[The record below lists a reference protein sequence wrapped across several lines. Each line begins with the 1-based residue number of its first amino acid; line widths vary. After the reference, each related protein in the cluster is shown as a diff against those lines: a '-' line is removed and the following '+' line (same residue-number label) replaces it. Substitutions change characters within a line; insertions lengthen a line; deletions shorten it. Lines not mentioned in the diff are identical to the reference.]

1 MDLKAFDESIRS
13 NNFYCDFRSF
23 TIENFPI
30 IFNNRIYV
38 SIKSNRSISFNFS
51 IILIFLKRLLIN
63 RKYNLTILEEF
74 FFFSFPRVNS
84 VQNFLSFFP
93 SAGRKPPFDYRYRV
107 VLDDVTVLHSPL
119 TTFLSFFFPSFLL
132 LLLLFL
138 SGRPDIRHTF
148 SLLSLSLPLIFSVIR
163 RRLFSLFFTPRS
175 QITLLYRPFERSWF
189 GGGRNYLASLRGT
202 GQPFG
207 SKGIGRGGGGE
218 KRVLS
223 AIFLFFV
230 ISI

>member
-63 RKYNLTILEEF
+63 RKYNLIILEEF

-93 SAGRKPPFDYRYRV
+93 SAGRKAPFDYRYRV

-189 GGGRNYLASLRGT
+189 GGGEKLPCLAACNGT
-202 GQPFG
+202 TLWLQGDREG
-207 SKGIGRGGGGE
+207 EGR
-218 KRVLS
+218 RVLS

>member
-63 RKYNLTILEEF
+63 RKYNLIILEEF
-74 FFFSFPRVNS
+74 FFFLSLVSTVSKISYLFFSLGWKESTFRLSLPCRPRWCNG
-84 VQNFLSFFP
+84 
-93 SAGRKPPFDYRYRV
+93 SAFA
-107 VLDDVTVLHSPL
+107 LDH
-119 TTFLSFFFPSFLL
+119 FSFFFFPFLPPPPPPL
-132 LLLLFL
+132 PIWSPGYTTHFL
-138 SGRPDIRHTF
+138 AP
-148 SLLSLSLPLIFSVIR
+148 LSLSSTYFLR
-163 RRLFSLFFTPRS
+163 YRLFSLFFTPRS

-207 SKGIGRGGGGE
+207 SKGIGKGRGE
-218 KRVLS
+218 EFYPPS
-223 AIFLFFV
+223 FFF
-230 ISI
+230 S

>member
-63 RKYNLTILEEF
+63 RKYNLIILEEF

-119 TTFLSFFFPSFLL
+119 TTFLSFFFPFLPPPPPL
-132 LLLLFL
+132 PIWSPGYTTHFL
-138 SGRPDIRHTF
+138 AP
-148 SLLSLSLPLIFSVIR
+148 LSLSSTYFLRYPASPILSFFHSSIANNSPLPPLRAFMIR
-163 RRLFSLFFTPRS
+163 
-175 QITLLYRPFERSWF
+175 W
-189 GGGRNYLASLRGT
+189 
-202 GQPFG
+202 
-207 SKGIGRGGGGE
+207 GE
-218 KRVLS
+218 KLPCLAAWNGTTLWLQGDREGEGRRVLS

>member
-132 LLLLFL
+132 LLLFL

-148 SLLSLSLPLIFSVIR
+148 SLLSLSLSLPLIFSVIAY
-163 RRLFSLFFTPRS
+163 SLFFS
-175 QITLLYRPFERSWF
+175 LLDR
-189 GGGRNYLASLRGT
+189 
-202 GQPFG
+202 
-207 SKGIGRGGGGE
+207 K
-218 KRVLS
+218 
-223 AIFLFFV
+223 
-230 ISI
+230 